1 MRCQLVV
8 MEEQLEEM
16 RSGAADTRLLAESAK
31 KQADNTERLANAALE
46 QVRHLEVSA
55 RETHA
60 LAAASQ
66 GALELARINFVKEQ
80 RPYVWGI
87 PFRDPEL
94 KPGQHVRW
102 GIFYGNHGKSPAMH
116 VRARAQIVFG
126 EDREK
131 RIDPN
136 LFNPIHT
143 QYQPPVGAVIF
154 PGDVRTYITALSR
167 EIFTEDDDIYIR
179 KTDYGLMLLIYIE
192 YFDINGTMYST
203 EICRGRLQ
211 TGAMANCEEH
221 NKINYLKV
229 TGVHVPASKIF

>member
-1 MRCQLVV
+1 
-8 MEEQLEEM
+8 
-16 RSGAADTRLLAESAK
+16 
-31 KQADNTERLANAALE
+31 
-46 QVRHLEVSA
+46 
-55 RETHA
+55 
-60 LAAASQ
+60 
-66 GALELARINFVKEQ
+66 
-80 RPYVWGI
+80 
-87 PFRDPEL
+87 
-94 KPGQHVRW
+94 
-102 GIFYGNHGKSPAMH
+102 MH

-167 EIFTEDDDIYIR
+167 EIFTEDDDTYIR

-203 EICRGRLQ
+203 EICQGRLQ
-211 TGAMANCEEH
+211 TGAMANCKEH
-221 NKINYLKV
+221 NKIN
-229 TGVHVPASKIF
+229 